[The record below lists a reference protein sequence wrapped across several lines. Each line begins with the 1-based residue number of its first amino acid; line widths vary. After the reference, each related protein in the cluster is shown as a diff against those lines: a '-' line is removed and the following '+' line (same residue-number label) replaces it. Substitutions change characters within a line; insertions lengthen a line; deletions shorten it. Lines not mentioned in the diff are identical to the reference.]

1 MKLKITVLFIAFIST
16 LTIAQSKVGTIDSEY
31 IIGLMPESKMVRELT
46 EAYGAKLDS
55 SFSIK
60 VEEFKAKL
68 EDYKLK
74 EKDMGELEKK
84 TIQKELAGLEQDI
97 KKYQKNGNTLMGL
110 KRDELMRPLYT
121 MLSEA
126 IAFVAKENG
135 YTQILT
141 ITGNEFAYI
150 DSKFDITEL
159 VLKNLGIT
167 IPKE

>member
-1 MKLKITVLFIAFIST
+1 
-16 LTIAQSKVGTIDSEY
+16 
-31 IIGLMPESKMVRELT
+31 MPETKKVVEITKS
-46 EAYGAKLDS
+46 YGAMLDS
-55 SFSIK
+55 TFSIRVTDFK
-60 VEEFKAKL
+60 VRL

-159 VLKNLGIT
+159 VLKKLGIT
-167 IPKE
+167 IPKG

>member
-1 MKLKITVLFIAFIST
+1 M
-16 LTIAQSKVGTIDSEY
+16 
-31 IIGLMPESKMVRELT
+31 
-46 EAYGAKLDS
+46 
-55 SFSIK
+55 
-60 VEEFKAKL
+60 
-68 EDYKLK
+68 
-74 EKDMGELEKK
+74 
-84 TIQKELAGLEQDI
+84 AGLEQDI

-126 IAFVAKENG
+126 IATVAKENG